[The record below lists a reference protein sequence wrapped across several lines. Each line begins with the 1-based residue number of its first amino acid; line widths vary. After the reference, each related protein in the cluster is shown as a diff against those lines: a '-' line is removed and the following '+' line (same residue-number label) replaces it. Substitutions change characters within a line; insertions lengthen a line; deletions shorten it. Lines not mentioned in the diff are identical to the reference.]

1 MGLVQPQPQTEPCG
15 GEEGEADDRA
25 PGRAHRGPPQG
36 NGATAEDRLTDLLC
50 VPITDEDAASDFDC
64 GVPALNTY
72 FHKRAVSND
81 RRGLGKTYV
90 LHGSSAGPSV
100 LGFYTLSMADVE
112 TATLPRKHRSNVPTH
127 PLPVALIGRLARDLR
142 ARGQGVGETLLVD
155 AFRRILPPASALGCY
170 GVIVDAKDTSGVTFY
185 RRYGFELLP
194 PDRYPRRMFIAIDTV
209 RTAAR

>member
-1 MGLVQPQPQTEPCG
+1 VGLVQPQSQVDSCG

-25 PGRAHRGPPQG
+25 PGRAYRSPAKGDGQ
-36 NGATAEDRLTDLLC
+36 AAEERLTNLLC

-90 LHGSSAGPSV
+90 LHGSSTGPAV
-100 LGFYTLSMADVE
+100 LGFHTLSMADVE
-112 TATLPRKHRSNVPTH
+112 TATLPRKHRSDVPAH

-142 ARGQGVGETLLVD
+142 AKSQGVGETLLVD
-155 AFRRILPPASALGCY
+155 AFRRIVPATYALGCY
-170 GVIVDAKDTSGVTFY
+170 GVIVDAKDSDALAFY
-185 RRYGFELLP
+185 QRYGFEPLP
-194 PDRYPRRMFIAIDTV
+194 PVSYPRRMFIAIDTV
-209 RTAAR
+209 RSAAR

>member
-1 MGLVQPQPQTEPCG
+1 MGLVQAQHQAEHCG
-15 GEEGEADDRA
+15 GEEGEAADRA
-25 PGRAHRGPPQG
+25 SSRAHRSATQGDGP
-36 NGATAEDRLTDLLC
+36 TAEDRLKDLLC

-72 FHKRAVSND
+72 FHKRAISND

-90 LHGSSAGPSV
+90 LRGPAAGPSV

-142 ARGQGVGETLLVD
+142 VKGQSVGETLLVD
-155 AFRRILPPASALGCY
+155 AFRRILPAASTLGCF
-170 GVIVDAKDTSGVTFY
+170 GVIVDAKDADGVAFY
-185 RRYGFELLP
+185 QRYGFEPLP
-194 PDRYPRRMFIAIDTV
+194 PERYPRRMFIAIDTV
-209 RTAAR
+209 RSATR